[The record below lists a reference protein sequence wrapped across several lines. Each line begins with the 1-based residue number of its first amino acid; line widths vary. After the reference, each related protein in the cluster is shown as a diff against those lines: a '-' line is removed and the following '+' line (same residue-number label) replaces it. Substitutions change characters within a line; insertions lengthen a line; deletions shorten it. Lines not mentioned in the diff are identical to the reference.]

1 MGGCEFALGT
11 RYKLY
16 RDGRFFD
23 LQADPFERGQPLPHP
38 AAGGEPAAAARA
50 LQSVLDQY
58 AEARPAHRRQER
70 VTAKQA
76 KRAEKQGKAK
86 R

>member
-1 MGGCEFALGT
+1 MSA

-23 LQADPFERGQPLPHP
+23 LGADPWEQKALNVAELSGD
-38 AAGGEPAAAARA
+38 ATIAARTLRA
-50 LQSVLDQY
+50 ELDRY
-58 AEARPAHRRQER
+58 ADARPPELRQER

-76 KRAEKQGKAK
+76 KRAEKEK
-86 R
+86 RKKQP